1 MAVNRED
8 VVKLYVATFNRAPDA
23 AGLDY
28 WVKESGLDLEGIA
41 KSFFDQQ
48 ETQERYGDL
57 INGDNPDYASF
68 VNAIYTNLFD
78 RAAEQAGLDYWVN
91 ELENGHITKDEMIL
105 AIMNGAQGND
115 AVILDNKTKVGLAY
129 AEAGFDDAHYSVS
142 QINSDD
148 NVVEKALEEIQKEKL
163 TIPADDVFTLKKVVD
178 ETVHVTTDQEST
190 AVWGGPDGHTITMDQ
205 FYEMIRVVTGQDI
218 YELTDKAIDIGGDV
232 ALTNVALVAQDNDW
246 DDNANGDAV
255 LQFTT
260 ATGEQFTTELELA
273 KTHYQFLQDLIY
285 YKDENG
291 NLVSRFSTETHDVE
305 HKTTDYSLS
314 PILLTPNVNNGGTY
328 EDGFTTDDNDLIVV
342 GQTELLHGAYIDGGG
357 GTNTLQVDMKGV
369 YAQPLM
375 LRHIQNVKVENLP
388 NVYTDY
394 YDLNDDSH
402 RDGYNIPDY
411 LDLNTARSNM
421 QTALD
426 MQQAAQA
433 AQQTALTNLQKAQN
447 ALDAAMERTNGQEET
462 NGNTPPGAETL
473 ASLRA
478 NVEGAQ
484 SAYEA
489 ATANL
494 AKANAELASA
504 RAIFN
509 QSENLVNSDSI
520 LDLSNA
526 IDLENLVITEGRNTG
541 NDQQIGDLT
550 VVGVKGDTIVTLEGS
565 FKEKNVNVFFRDG
578 LTDGVNL
585 RMNVNDADNT
595 KFSFFHESNTI
606 NIESFGGGT
615 HLTQANFGDATIM
628 NLNITGDAEF
638 VISNS
643 LADNFVQGH
652 EADIDAS
659 GNTGG
664 VNITIDNFDDVVN
677 FVGTAEAN
685 DRFSARDVLAAIIK
699 GGDGD
704 NYFNVDDA
712 RLGAKIVSGDGMNIV
727 SADRVGRELTISL
740 GDGNNIVTAKD
751 ADKASISV
759 GDGNNEIHGDNGEKV
774 TIIAGDG
781 QNNITGKSVEE
792 KIVVTAGEG
801 GNTIDVSSSKTAEVT
816 TGGGNDK
823 ITAEKISEKVAVD
836 AGAGDNIITASVAND
851 GSIDIKTGAGNDK
864 IIVGSSVTRGENYV
878 DLNIDA
884 GSGENKLVFGDPENE
899 NVNGFTVRE
908 GSVIKATEGTIDLVV
923 NGNTNLAFA
932 NLDNVS
938 SVTIDPVMV
947 GEGVNVTLTA
957 EQFIAIGA
965 KNFHVF
971 DGLLEN
977 KHGTLT
983 IVVDH
988 PMNFDELGIDHTTF
1002 DCNNIDLNIV
1012 LACNDH
1018 TIENTFTLTAEQLD
1032 QYIAPNGIHV
1042 TGDSVNNQVVVT
1054 DASLNFDPFDPN
1066 QTDASGH
1073 GSIDP
1078 GTNKDDIT
1086 VIRSADGYDRPSET
1100 PYEDKM
1106 VINANTDVVP
1116 ATIGDH
1122 DTLLKTLI
1130 IEGSEDISTKV
1141 NLGENQTIDF
1151 SALQGKANITVAEAE
1166 DLTVGNDPAKWGE
1179 IKGNGDARVNFEIT
1193 NESTVGNTQ
1202 FGVAHGGVKT
1212 SGVSSIVVTGF
1223 DAPDGTLMS
1232 QNQSASAT
1240 VVVCDQ
1246 TQNIQTLGLQ
1256 NNRHGTVTFEQV
1268 NWGTEILMEGD
1279 GYANS
1284 SDQEKNLGNPDLS
1297 EVGAVVAKYFE
1308 PGANAVVNINNQG
1321 THLGMNEDAEDG
1333 IDETGERKLDVAGI
1347 TITNA
1352 DRLTIN
1358 VTDGDAIV
1366 HKVVAKDAQ
1375 VLTVTGDEDVTMD
1388 FADGNFD
1395 ADLKTIDGGSVAG
1408 TFTLHLVGDADLHD
1422 VALNGVEAIDL
1433 AHDDVQLT
1441 LNMDQLGQLAD
1452 DIHDMA
1458 NDTMLNV
1465 TDYAGEAIDLTKV
1478 DVDHIGTITTADI
1491 DGTINVDPA
1500 TNFGGAH
1507 ALIIKAVDS
1516 DTTLQMT
1523 EAQYNTFCFGT
1534 GEEGNIAPI
1543 CALKGNGTGFK
1554 AVLSLTDINPDAALH
1569 LGNDVINPGA
1579 MGDDIDVVVHMNNFT
1594 ATDNF
1599 VVTAGDNV
1607 ESLTLELDGGNVDLT
1622 KMQINGN
1629 FDVDNMRI
1637 HFTHDTTLTITADL
1651 LAAILNDEN
1660 NDGIVDVADDWQL
1673 DQGVNVTLN
1682 VTDLTTQALDMNKLQ
1697 DLGINIGAVS
1707 IKDTNHEVA
1716 IDEHTT
1722 FGGADQIVTPTA
1734 DQNDDRDGIEP
1745 TSVKMTVQ
1753 QFGTTAG
1760 VITGDA
1766 RIDLTNMVNN
1776 VDVDNAIP
1784 YTADEANYNFSGI
1797 AHAGYLSLGED
1808 TVTLSDTA
1816 NLGAFTLLLDDGQ
1829 LIRFANDT
1837 QASRAIEVSDV
1848 DGDQETTPTGVQ
1860 WMWTQFSNEVDT
1872 SNYDPAI
1879 TSLFIDEALLN
1890 SQPREEDLWTSL
1902 PSTIDVEKFNGDTIP
1917 ELIKYDRV
1925 NVFEAFTREPDG
1937 VNYDDKAEFSTV
1949 AHLTMNL
1956 EGEVYLGDIHI
1967 GDTKNGNG
1975 DTPGI
1980 DDHGYLQE
1988 LVINSYVDLD
1998 NVDGYDPASG
2008 GVPGRV
2014 VEVNHLGNIVLN
2026 DGSLDSLDK
2035 ITINTGDYNDND
2047 IVDGNNHN
2055 DGGVRHGLDVEIG
2068 TIQIASP
2075 NPEVESGTI
2084 TLNGYSAVTIA
2095 NIDMSDPEVTL
2106 VTIDNNLTGADK
2118 LHLDGE
2124 EYDGNVYLIDGHVS
2138 PESGETIGTAAQND
2152 TLIVEGGDNDLTHA
2166 TLDIEKVEVKHDA
2179 TLTLTAAQVAAI
2191 GTVDADGDGVADN
2204 WVQEGGHLTLN
2215 IVDLTSADVMDL
2227 DMIAAAGIEIGTIH
2241 TKVDTDVTVNPNTT
2255 LGHANAIVVEMKD
2268 HNPTLKMTATQFLDT
2283 HGVIHEHDQN
2293 TDTENHAN
2301 VMITD
2306 VETASNAVE
2315 IDNPNHDD
2323 RVSVHLDLSHVD
2335 TTGAHS
2341 LELAPSNTHADVT
2354 FDNTSDLSDFQVNL
2368 DDLDD
2373 TAHEMAG
2380 QTVRFTTEQQAGRD
2394 IVITGPDTGDHD
2406 TNVIWDFNTIT
2417 NPIDTSH
2424 YDSNLGRLWV
2434 NDALVE
2440 SRNGDVESLFANSD
2454 LNHNGST
2461 EDDYS
2466 LNGNIIVRIVNTHD
2480 LALSDIDSNGFDRHI
2495 EIESMDDLHSTGLV
2509 FDDQH
2514 KLVHVQNL
2522 TVDMGGEVNLG
2533 DLVLD
2538 NVLSNDANVNQD
2550 SDPFNTLTINSYL
2563 PTWTAAND
2571 TNHDGIA
2578 QRSEV
2583 VHGYLLPEDWDG
2595 SVNRLPNE
2603 GNVINDIKSG
2613 PQRGELLHVVV
2624 NAEDTWVKAHE
2635 IFFSEDTDFSNS
2647 TTAIFGANGTHDVTV
2662 KSLDTSDAEVTALT
2676 VNNALVGGVLT
2687 VTGGSPAFDGGD
2699 DAGQTERLDVDTAAQ
2714 TQTYFGYETHR
2725 DDNNQIVATIHLD
2738 DNHNPYAGIAA
2749 YDLSTLNVTG
2759 GGDTYLGYVASI
2771 DSEEFTMTA
2780 EATGHVELILG
2791 EANVN
2796 GTLTHPELSAT
2807 GTWSFDNVDSL
2818 TIDHETVFNAG
2829 GTLNITD
2836 SNVYIDGDV
2845 DLTVLGDQF
2854 DFSGSHIHVTD
2865 GSTLHLTVE
2874 QLHNTHMVD
2883 IDGSGTV
2890 ALSGDSIADT
2900 DVNVD
2905 GHLKVEHIDMA
2916 AVTLNPADGDGVIVT
2931 KLDTAFDDEN
2941 HAVGFD
2947 VVGTNEKDNIAVVN
2961 PTIALADTLRG
2972 TDGDDTLNGAKGD
2985 DILDGG
2991 KGNDLLLGGDG
3002 DDMLTGG
3009 EGDDTLKGGQ
3019 GSNTWNVDAG
3029 TDDVM
3034 GLNSNDDNAA
3044 AGTHDVLKVA
3054 AGATANATL
3063 AAGADFTATADS
3075 SNDGT
3080 ANITGADNDQT
3091 TIDMSEA
3098 SGPNGYAINGGAD
3111 DSTHDGGDVLKGS
3124 NYNDTINGGN
3134 GSVDSSGDIDHLTGN
3149 GGADTF
3155 EFNIDINNPPAPI
3168 AEVQTPGKDA
3178 LLINFPD
3185 ESANGGYKEGS
3196 NVVVTYTLDGTTSA
3210 ETITLVDPNNDG
3222 TVTRVEVAQQVSD
3235 AMNGVNG
3242 LTAHPGSND
3251 GDVYIIGDQIDGT
3264 GNVVDVSNVTATDN
3278 NGNSVTVSIDDNSS
3292 DDQNQVEKVT
3302 LDNTYTPVV
3311 GDTFHIDI
3319 DFRAAINTIE
3329 ASYTVQAGDDLDAI
3343 LNGLVNDITNKDN
3356 NAHISAAHNNGD
3368 DFLTITAQDDSNSLH
3383 GQFSFD
3389 AHVSASGGF
3398 TGSGSSA
3405 DLNAFDTSA
3414 NTYDLSN
3421 AMPDVITDFAS
3432 GEDKIKLDNMP
3443 AGTNS
3448 NYNEGA
3454 QVDHFND
3461 ALDAANDAF
3470 DGTVVYYL
3478 TSVAAENGQPESGL
3492 LFFDANADGTAD
3504 GVISLAGVDEASF
3517 DEQDIVAGS

>member
-1 MAVNRED
+1 ML
-8 VVKLYVATFNRAPDA
+8 KIVAGDGHN
-23 AGLDY
+23 
-28 WVKESGLDLEGIA
+28 VIS
-41 KSFFDQQ
+41 
-48 ETQERYGDL
+48 TQD
-57 INGDNPDYASF
+57 
-68 VNAIYTNLFD
+68 
-78 RAAEQAGLDYWVN
+78 
-91 ELENGHITKDEMIL
+91 
-105 AIMNGAQGND
+105 
-115 AVILDNKTKVGLAY
+115 
-129 AEAGFDDAHYSVS
+129 
-142 QINSDD
+142 
-148 NVVEKALEEIQKEKL
+148 VEKTVISAGDGGNKIDVSDAKTADVTTGSGDDKIVAVGHSDKL
-163 TIPADDVFTLKKVVD
+163 TID
-178 ETVHVTTDQEST
+178 
-190 AVWGGPDGHTITMDQ
+190 
-205 FYEMIRVVTGQDI
+205 
-218 YELTDKAIDIGGDV
+218 
-232 ALTNVALVAQDNDW
+232 
-246 DDNANGDAV
+246 
-255 LQFTT
+255 
-260 ATGEQFTTELELA
+260 
-273 KTHYQFLQDLIY
+273 
-285 YKDENG
+285 
-291 NLVSRFSTETHDVE
+291 
-305 HKTTDYSLS
+305 
-314 PILLTPNVNNGGTY
+314 
-328 EDGFTTDDNDLIVV
+328 
-342 GQTELLHGAYIDGGG
+342 
-357 GTNTLQVDMKGV
+357 
-369 YAQPLM
+369 
-375 LRHIQNVKVENLP
+375 
-388 NVYTDY
+388 
-394 YDLNDDSH
+394 
-402 RDGYNIPDY
+402 
-411 LDLNTARSNM
+411 
-421 QTALD
+421 
-426 MQQAAQA
+426 
-433 AQQTALTNLQKAQN
+433 
-447 ALDAAMERTNGQEET
+447 
-462 NGNTPPGAETL
+462 
-473 ASLRA
+473 
-478 NVEGAQ
+478 
-484 SAYEA
+484 
-489 ATANL
+489 
-494 AKANAELASA
+494 
-504 RAIFN
+504 
-509 QSENLVNSDSI
+509 
-520 LDLSNA
+520 
-526 IDLENLVITEGRNTG
+526 
-541 NDQQIGDLT
+541 
-550 VVGVKGDTIVTLEGS
+550 
-565 FKEKNVNVFFRDG
+565 
-578 LTDGVNL
+578 
-585 RMNVNDADNT
+585 
-595 KFSFFHESNTI
+595 
-606 NIESFGGGT
+606 
-615 HLTQANFGDATIM
+615 
-628 NLNITGDAEF
+628 
-638 VISNS
+638 
-643 LADNFVQGH
+643 
-652 EADIDAS
+652 
-659 GNTGG
+659 
-664 VNITIDNFDDVVN
+664 
-677 FVGTAEAN
+677 
-685 DRFSARDVLAAIIK
+685 
-699 GGDGD
+699 
-704 NYFNVDDA
+704 
-712 RLGAKIVSGDGMNIV
+712 
-727 SADRVGRELTISL
+727 
-740 GDGNNIVTAKD
+740 
-751 ADKASISV
+751 
-759 GDGNNEIHGDNGEKV
+759 
-774 TIIAGDG
+774 AGDG
-781 QNNITGKSVEE
+781 
-792 KIVVTAGEG
+792 A
-801 GNTIDVSSSKTAEVT
+801 
-816 TGGGNDK
+816 ND
-823 ITAEKISEKVAVD
+823 
-836 AGAGDNIITASVAND
+836 ITASAAND

-864 IIVGSSVTRGENYV
+864 IVVGTNDDEGSYLG
-878 DLNIDA
+878 LKIDA
-884 GSGENKLVFGDPENE
+884 GAGENKIVIGDIDDTAINS
-899 NVNGFTVRE
+899 FTAQE
-908 GSVIKATEGTIDLVV
+908 GSYIKATDGSIDLVV
-923 NGNTNLAFA
+923 NGDTNLAFA
-932 NLDNVS
+932 NLENVS
-938 SVTIDPVMV
+938 SVTIDPITVV
-947 GEGVNVTLTA
+947 GGNTPVNLTLTA
-957 EQFIAIGA
+957 EQFEAIGA
-965 KNFHVF
+965 QNFHIF

-977 KHGTLT
+977 KHATLT

-988 PMNFDELGIDHTTF
+988 PMNFNDLGIDHTTF
-1002 DCNNIDLNIV
+1002 DCNNIYLNIV

-1032 QYIAPNGIHV
+1032 QYIAPNGIQV

-1054 DASLNFDPFDPN
+1054 DASLNFDPFNPN

-1073 GSIDP
+1073 GSIAP

-1106 VINANTDVVP
+1106 VINTDTDVVP

-1179 IKGNGDARVNFEIT
+1179 IKGNGDARVNFEIS
-1193 NESTVGNTQ
+1193 NEATVGNTD

-1441 LNMDQLGQLAD
+1441 LNMDQLGQLAN

-1458 NDTMLNV
+1458 DYTMLNV

-1500 TNFGGAH
+1500 TNFGGAR

-1523 EAQYNTFCFGT
+1523 EAQYNTFCSGT
-1534 GEEGNIAPI
+1534 GDEGSVAPI

-1579 MGDDIDVVVHMNNFT
+1579 MGDNIDVVVHMNEFS
-1594 ATDNF
+1594 ATENF
-1599 VVTAGDNV
+1599 VITAGSNV

-1622 KMQINGN
+1622 KMQTAGN
-1629 FDVDNMRI
+1629 FDLDNMKI
-1637 HFTHDTTLTITADL
+1637 HFTHDTTLTVTADQL
-1651 LAAILNDEN
+1651 EAILNDEN
-1660 NDGIVDVADDWQL
+1660 GDGIVDVADDWQL

-1682 VTDLTTQALDMNKLQ
+1682 VSDLTTQALDMNKLQ
-1697 DLGINIGAVS
+1697 DLGINIGTVS

-1722 FGGADQIVTPTA
+1722 FGGADAVVTPTA
-1734 DQNDDRDGIEP
+1734 DQNDAHDGIEP

-1753 QFGTTAG
+1753 QFATTSG
-1760 VITGDA
+1760 VITGDSE
-1766 RIDLTNMVNN
+1766 IDLTNMVNN

-1784 YTADEANYNFSGI
+1784 YTADEANYDFSGI

-1816 NLGAFTLLLDDGQ
+1816 NLGAFTLLLDDGE
-1829 LIRFANDT
+1829 LIRFANDA
-1837 QASRAIEVSDV
+1837 QASRTIEVSDV
-1848 DGDQETTPTGVQ
+1848 DGDQVTTPTGVQ

-2055 DGGVRHGLDVEIG
+2055 DGGVRHGLAVEIG

-2138 PESGETIGTAAQND
+2138 PESGETIGTAAQNE

-2191 GTVDADGDGVADN
+2191 GTVDANGDGVADN

-2283 HGVIHEHDQN
+2283 HGVIHENDQN

-2306 VETASNAVE
+2306 VETASNAVQ

-2454 LNHNGST
+2454 LNQNGST

-2466 LNGNIIVRIVNTHD
+2466 LNGNIIVRIVNTED
-2480 LALSDIDSNGFDRHI
+2480 LALSDIDSNGLNRHI

-2538 NVLSNDANVNQD
+2538 NVLSNDTNVNQN

-2571 TNHDGIA
+2571 ANNDGIA

-2595 SVNRLPNE
+2595 SINRLPNA

-2624 NAEDTWVKAHE
+2624 NATDTWVKAHE

-2647 TTAIFGANGTHDVTV
+2647 ATAEFDAAGSHDVTV

-2676 VNNALVGGVLT
+2676 VNNTLAGGILT

-2699 DAGQTERLDVDTAAQ
+2699 DAGQTEELDVHTAAN
-2714 TQTYFGYETHR
+2714 TSTYFGYLTHR
-2725 DDNNQIVATIHLD
+2725 DDSNAVVAAIHTD
-2738 DNHNPYAGIAA
+2738 EHGNPYAGVAA
-2749 YDLSTLNVTG
+2749 FDLSTLKVTG
-2759 GGDTYLGYVASI
+2759 NGDTYLGYVASI
-2771 DSEEFTMTA
+2771 DSDDFTMTA
-2780 EATGHVELILG
+2780 DAAGHVELILG

-2818 TIDHETVFNAG
+2818 TIDDSTVFNAG
-2829 GTLNITD
+2829 GTLKISD

-2854 DFSGSHIHVTD
+2854 DFSNSHIHVTD

-2905 GHLKVEHIDMA
+2905 RHLQTEHIDLS
-2916 AVTLNPADGDGVIVT
+2916 AVTLNAADADGIIVT
-2931 KLDTAFDDEN
+2931 KLDTAFDDDH

-2947 VVGTNEKDNIAVVN
+2947 VIGTNEKDNIAVVN
-2961 PTIALADTLRG
+2961 PTNALADTLRG
-2972 TDGDDTLNGAKGD
+2972 TDGDDSLNGAKGN

-2991 KGNDLLLGGDG
+2991 KGNDVLLGGAG

-3029 TDDVM
+3029 TDEVM

-3063 AAGADFTATADS
+3063 VAGADFTATADS

-3091 TIDMSEA
+3091 TIDMSAA
-3098 SGPNGYAINGGAD
+3098 SGSKGYNLNGGAD
-3111 DSTHDGGDVLKGS
+3111 DASHDGGDILIGS
-3124 NYNDTINGGN
+3124 DNDDLINGGN
-3134 GSVDSSGDIDHLTGN
+3134 AKVDTTGDIDQLTGK

-3155 EFNIDINNPPAPI
+3155 EFNIDINNPPVPT
-3168 AEVQTPGKDA
+3168 AEVTTPGKDA
-3178 LLINFPD
+3178 FVITFPD
-3185 ESANGGYKEGS
+3185 ESANGGYKDGS
-3196 NVVVTYTLDGTTSA
+3196 NVVVTYTLNGTTSA
-3210 ETITLVDPNNDG
+3210 ETITLDDPNSDG
-3222 TVTRVEVAQQVSD
+3222 TVTQAEVAQQVSD
-3235 AMNGVNG
+3235 AMNAISG
-3242 LTAHPGSND
+3242 LAAHTGSNAGEVD
-3251 GDVYIIGDQIDGT
+3251 LIGDEVDGT
-3264 GNVVDVSNVTATDN
+3264 GNVIDVSNVTATDN
-3278 NGNSVTVSIDDNSS
+3278 NGNSVTVALDDTSA
-3292 DDQNQVEKVT
+3292 DDQNQQEKVT
-3302 LDNTYTPVV
+3302 LDSSYTPVA
-3311 GDTFHIDI
+3311 GDTFSIDV

-3329 ASYTVQAGDDLDAI
+3329 ASYTVQ
-3343 LNGLVNDITNKDN
+3343 
-3356 NAHISAAHNNGD
+3356 SGD
-3368 DFLTITAQDDSNSLH
+3368 DFNAILDGLVSDINNKDSGAHINASHNAGDHFLTIDAKDDGNGDH
-3383 GQFSFD
+3383 GQYSFD
-3389 AHVSASGGF
+3389 TDVSASGGF
-3398 TGSGSSA
+3398 SGSGASV
-3405 DLNAFDTSA
+3405 DLNGFDTSA

-3421 AMPDVITDFAS
+3421 ARPDVVTDFAS

-3448 NYNEGA
+3448 NYSEGA
-3454 QVDHFND
+3454 EVDHFND
-3461 ALDAANDAF
+3461 ALDAANNAF

-3504 GVISLAGVDEASF
+3504 GVISLAGVDDTTF